1 MQVLNPDQ
9 MAQYWSKVRAS
20 GRVRRQP
27 FPSAGVGYSMNDP
40 HTFPQEQVYSER
52 LVFGSPAQI
61 SLDQLPNSG
70 ALISL
75 NNTLNKVDSAV
86 AAANARPGS
95 VGGVSYGA
103 AGDTGLIAGF
113 VNRDRFTV
121 TPFVTAA
128 ASVQVLAQNEKRSG
142 LLIQNQSATLTLFF
156 NLGSAAGA
164 NIGIQLAAG
173 QGVLFDIVVPNNYV
187 TVSFVGGNGFGV
199 VAEGSRL

>member
-1 MQVLNPDQ
+1 MQVLNRDQ
-9 MAQYWSKVRAS
+9 MAQYWTKVRAS

-27 FPSAGVGYSMNDP
+27 FPSSGVGYSMNDP

-61 SLDQLPNSG
+61 SLDQIPNSG
-70 ALISL
+70 ALIQL
-75 NNTLNKVDSAV
+75 NNTLNKVDQAV
-86 AAANARPGS
+86 AAANAAPAGMLGS
-95 VGGVSYGA
+95 GQAPAAAPVS
-103 AGDTGLIAGF
+103 
-113 VNRDRFTV
+113 NRDRFTV

-142 LLIQNQSATLTLFF
+142 LLIQNQSATLTMFF

-164 NIGIQLAAG
+164 NIGIQLTAG
-173 QGVLFDIVVPNNYV
+173 QGILFDIVVPNNYV
-187 TVSFVGGNGFGV
+187 TVAFIGGNGFGV

>member
-1 MQVLNPDQ
+1 
-9 MAQYWSKVRAS
+9 
-20 GRVRRQP
+20 
-27 FPSAGVGYSMNDP
+27 MNDP
-40 HTFPQEQVYSER
+40 HTFPQEQMYSER

-70 ALISL
+70 ALIAL
-75 NNTLNKVDSAV
+75 NNTLNKVDSAI
-86 AAANARPGS
+86 AAANAPPGG
-95 VGGVSYGA
+95 VGSVSYGA
-103 AGDTGLIAGF
+103 AAGTAPAGF

-121 TPFVTAA
+121 TPFVSAA

-142 LLIQNQSATLTLFF
+142 LLIQNQSATLTLYF

-187 TVSFVGGNGFGV
+187 TVAFVGGNGFGV

>member
-70 ALISL
+70 ALIAL

-86 AAANARPGS
+86 AAANAPS
-95 VGGVSYGA
+95 VGGSYSVGA
-103 AGDTGLIAGF
+103 GTAPAGF

-121 TPFVTAA
+121 TPFVSAA

-164 NIGIQLAAG
+164 NIGIQLTAG
-173 QGVLFDIVVPNNYV
+173 QGILFDIVVPNNYV
-187 TVSFVGGNGFGV
+187 TVAFVGGNGFGV